1 MPTIRFAFRNEPN
14 LSSPDALVLN
24 GPTLRVQIGFDPNFR
39 RGESSRPSLPPDP
52 VSAIV
57 DTGAADNYIDTTLAE
72 ERELPILEDRQTITG
87 AVGSDEVNTYDAQI
101 YIPDLEYT
109 IAGSFA
115 GVHLAGTDLPYRAIV
130 GRSFLRAFTMVY
142 DGRTGIVTL
151 SND

>member
-1 MPTIRFAFRNEPN
+1 MPTFSFRFRRPDI
-14 LSSPDALVLN
+14 SSVDALALN

-39 RGESSRPSLPPDP
+39 RGQSSSPSLPPDP

-57 DTGAADNYIDTTLAE
+57 DTGATDNYIDTILAE
-72 ERELPILEDRQTITG
+72 ELGMPVLEDRQSITG

-109 IAGSFA
+109 TAGSFA
-115 GVHLAGTDLPYRAIV
+115 GVHLAGTDLPYRTIG

-142 DGRTGIVTL
+142 EGRTGIVTL

>member
-1 MPTIRFAFRNEPN
+1 MA
-14 LSSPDALVLN
+14 DALALN
-24 GPTLRVQIGFDPNFR
+24 GPTLRVRIGFDPNFR
-39 RGESSRPSLPPDP
+39 RGQSSRPSLPPDP

-57 DTGAADNYIDTTLAE
+57 DTGATDNYIDTTLAE
-72 ERELPILEDRQTITG
+72 ELGLPILEDRQSITG

-142 DGRTGIVTL
+142 EGRTGIVTL